1 MGWDNWTNS
10 SDLQDKSD
18 IESNLKETDVGLQ
31 EFEVEKTVTFVVK
44 YKTLAKDKYSL
55 DHLYLG
61 CANLDIGD
69 TTEDNKKVYDFSIK
83 NYGESDEKTRQTL
96 NEVEK
101 IYDDEDHQR
110 GDDFEIKIS
119 HGGF

>member
-1 MGWDNWTNS
+1 MGWDNWSKS

-18 IESNLKETDVGLQ
+18 VEINLKETDVGLQ
-31 EFEVEKTVTFVVK
+31 EFEVERTVTFVVK
-44 YKTLAKDKYSL
+44 YKTLAKDKYNL
-55 DHLYLG
+55 EHLYLG

-69 TTEDNKKVYDFSIK
+69 TSEDNKKVYDFSIK

-110 GDDFEIKIS
+110 GDDFQVKIG
-119 HGGF
+119 HNGF

>member
-1 MGWDNWTNS
+1 MSTQVMEQG
-10 SDLQDKSD
+10 
-18 IESNLKETDVGLQ
+18 
-31 EFEVEKTVTFVVK
+31 
-44 YKTLAKDKYSL
+44 
-55 DHLYLG
+55 
-61 CANLDIGD
+61 
-69 TTEDNKKVYDFSIK
+69 EDNKKVYDFAIK

-119 HGGF
+119 HGGFELDILIQSIL